1 MKKFFANLSIIIF
14 SLFPLVSAGKAHP
27 SIYIFEH
34 NGVKLILPAQSQGL
48 KSQLQQKSG
57 ELILAQ
63 HCRNFYTRRIF
74 APTQE
79 DFSQI
84 VSSCSRPKVL

>member
-1 MKKFFANLSIIIF
+1 MKKIFANLSLVLF
-14 SLFPLVSAGKAHP
+14 SFFPMLSVAKSHP
-27 SIYIFEH
+27 AIYIFEH

-48 KSQLQQKSG
+48 RSHLKQNSEGML
-57 ELILAQ
+57 LTQ